1 MLVTLL
7 KSEVNPHELDSCG
20 RRRPPR
26 VFKYELKILFTA
38 LLTTSGLTKGTRHD
52 DDVTACHDANKNE
65 LTELS
70 VFGYDSTLPV
80 VLNKGMATEP
90 SLRKK

>member
-1 MLVTLL
+1 MV

-20 RRRPPR
+20 RRRAPR
-26 VFKYELKILFTA
+26 ASFKYELKILFTA
-38 LLTTSGLTKGTRHD
+38 LLTTLAGLTKGTRHD
-52 DDVTACHDANKNE
+52 DDVTAVHDANKNE

-80 VLNKGMATEP
+80 VLNKGMATDP

>member
-1 MLVTLL
+1 M

-20 RRRPPR
+20 RRRAPAR
-26 VFKYELKILFTA
+26 
-38 LLTTSGLTKGTRHD
+38 LLNTFVRIKDFVHGASHDFRLTKGTRHH
-52 DDVTACHDANKNE
+52 DDVTAYHDANKNE

>member
-1 MLVTLL
+1 M
-7 KSEVNPHELDSCG
+7 SWIAAAAAEP
-20 RRRPPR
+20 
-26 VFKYELKILFTA
+26 FKYELKILFTA
-38 LLTTSGLTKGTRHD
+38 LLTTLAGLTKGGTRRD

>member
-1 MLVTLL
+1 M
-7 KSEVNPHELDSCG
+7 SWIAAAAAEP
-20 RRRPPR
+20 
-26 VFKYELKILFTA
+26 FKYELKILFTA
-38 LLTTSGLTKGTRHD
+38 HLTTLAGLTKGTRHD
-52 DDVTACHDANKNE
+52 DDVTAVHDANKNE

>member
-1 MLVTLL
+1 MTL
-7 KSEVNPHELDSCG
+7 
-20 RRRPPR
+20 
-26 VFKYELKILFTA
+26 A
-38 LLTTSGLTKGTRHD
+38 GLTKGTRHH
-52 DDVTACHDANKNE
+52 DDVTAYHDANKNE